1 MNYVIF
7 QGYARTKFHS
17 QKIREREKVFET
29 VAEKSARAELL
40 VLRKKGE
47 IF

>member
-40 VLRKKGE
+40 CAEEEG
-47 IF
+47 